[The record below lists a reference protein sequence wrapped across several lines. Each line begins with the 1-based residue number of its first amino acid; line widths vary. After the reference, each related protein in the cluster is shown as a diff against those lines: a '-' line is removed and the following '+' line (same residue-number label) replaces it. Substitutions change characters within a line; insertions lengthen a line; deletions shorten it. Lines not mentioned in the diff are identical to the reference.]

1 MTGAVCCPKPSSKDR
16 DMLNTSLITQY
27 LNKQKNKVVESYDF
41 KRNKIKYSE
50 KIKSWKIDKIKG
62 DEEIVRAFILAKLVN
77 ELGYKAENI
86 ELEKEYDIGRP
97 KVNKPRID
105 IIVKDDKENAFL
117 YIELKSPQDYEK
129 DKDEVIEKQLFNLAS
144 QEKGQGKKVKYL
156 VLYTI
161 ETTEEDIKD
170 KCILIDY
177 EKFAAFDAW
186 KDVRDY
192 ADKLPER
199 YGKAQKEPYV
209 KDGEKDLETNFTHE
223 QLDGLRKNLH
233 NVLWG
238 GGGTDDNDV
247 FSSLVNII
255 LAKIQDEGEKKKGQK
270 YDFQIFAFKK
280 SKENEEEES
289 FESNEELFERINGLY
304 KRALKQRLNILDEA
318 KLKKSFVI
326 DENKFSLNK
335 LKYAV
340 SELERFSFVDGKNS
354 FTGKDILGDFF
365 EGIIREGFKQTK
377 GQFFTHINIVQ
388 FLLWGLQLDKLAIDR
403 VNSDLEIPYLIDPT
417 TGSGTFLIEYMKFI
431 TDNLKRRFRDKLHDT
446 RDVEDKFQ
454 QWFLPDHREN
464 KWAKDNIYGVE
475 INFNLGTAT
484 KVNMILH
491 GDGSTNIFVKDGL
504 LPFRFYDKETAP
516 NFLKQSETDKYYF
529 DKEVNGQFDCIIT
542 NPPFSVD
549 LDNETKK
556 NVKKE
561 FVFGDKK
568 NSENLFIERWYQLLK
583 ANGRFGAVLPESVFD
598 TTENKYIRLF
608 IYKYFKVKA
617 VVSLPQLTF
626 EPFTSTKT
634 SLLFAQKKT
643 KAEIAE
649 WNKVWSAFSTEWNN
663 LKTRC
668 ENLLAVYL
676 SGKNRKKLTSIK
688 DLTPKEEKDIMTR
701 MLKDYLEED
710 DKTLSA
716 KEIIEK
722 YAEEIKDLCK
732 YDKDTKDTFG
742 FVNTW
747 WVFGEV
753 AKKLNYQ
760 IFMAEVENV
769 GYKRTKRGEKVM
781 PNELFRV
788 NAKGEVLVNDGVKK
802 TALDKLREVQWD

>member
-1 MTGAVCCPKPSSKDR
+1 MDKKTQELIINYLDSSLKKVANFILGDKKAEYTTNIKKHR
-16 DMLNTSLITQY
+16 D
-27 LNKQKNKVVESYDF
+27 
-41 KRNKIKYSE
+41 
-50 KIKSWKIDKIKG
+50 IKSISG
-62 DEEIVRAFILAKLVN
+62 DEELVRGYIITKLVN
-77 ELGYKAENI
+77 ELGYKEENI
-86 ELEKEYDIGRP
+86 EIEKEYDIGRP

-105 IIVKDDKENAFL
+105 VIVRNENGDAFL

-156 VLYTI
+156 VLYTVEI
-161 ETTEEDIKD
+161 VENEIKD
-170 KCILIDY
+170 KCIIIDY
-177 EKFAAFDAW
+177 DKFASFDSW
-186 KDVRDY
+186 KEIRDFS
-192 ADKLPER
+192 DELPAR
-199 YGKAQKEPYV
+199 YGKAQKEPFI
-209 KDGEKDLETNFTHE
+209 KGGKKDLDTTFTHD
-223 QLDGLRKNLH
+223 QLDSLRKNLH

-238 GGGTDDNDV
+238 GGGADDNDI

-255 LAKIQDEGEKKKGQK
+255 LAKIQDESEKEDGKE
-270 YDFQIFAFKK
+270 YDFQIRSFKDG
-280 SKENEEEES
+280 ES
-289 FESNEELFERINGLY
+289 FESNEELFERINELY
-304 KRALKQRLNILDEA
+304 KRALKQRLNITDEA

-326 DENKFSLNK
+326 DENKLSLAK

-354 FTGKDILGDFF
+354 FDGKDILGDFF

-377 GQFFTHINIVQ
+377 GQFFTHINIVK
-388 FLLWGLQLDKLAIDR
+388 FLLWGLQLDKLAIER
-403 VNSDLEIPYLIDPT
+403 VNKDLEIPYLIDPSA
-417 TGSGTFLIEYMKFI
+417 GSGTFLIEYMKFI
-431 TDNLKRRFRDKLHDT
+431 TDNLKRRFKNKLAKK
-446 RDVEDKFQ
+446 RDVEDKFH

-464 KWAKDNIYGVE
+464 KWAQNFIYGVE

-504 LPFRFYDKETAP
+504 LPFKLYNKETAP
-516 NFLKQSETDKYYF
+516 NFLKQYDQDKNYF

-556 NVKKE
+556 NVKRE
-561 FVFGDKK
+561 FIFGDKK
-568 NSENLFIERWYQLLK
+568 NSENLFVERWYQLLK
-583 ANGRFGAVLPESVFD
+583 PKGRFGVVLPESVFD

-608 IYKYFKVKA
+608 IYKYFNVKA

-643 KAEIAE
+643 KKEIKKWDEFWNNYSNE
-649 WNKVWSAFSTEWNN
+649 WSN

-668 ENLLAVYL
+668 ENLLKVYTED
-676 SGKNRKKLTSIK
+676 KDRKKLPSIK
-688 DLTPKEEKDIMTR
+688 NLSEAEEKTILAR
-701 MLKDYLEED
+701 MLKDYFEKD
-710 DKTLSA
+710 DKKLSA
-716 KEIIEK
+716 KDLVEK
-722 YAEEIKDLCK
+722 YQDELKDLCK
-732 YDKDTKDTFG
+732 YNNDTKDVFG

-753 AKKLNYQ
+753 AKELNYK
-760 IFMAEVENV
+760 IFMAEVDNV
-769 GYKRTKRGEKVM
+769 GYKRTKRGEKPM
-781 PNELFRV
+781 PNELYRIDD
-788 NAKGEVLVNDGVKK
+788 KGEVLVDDGVME
-802 TALDKLREVQWD
+802 TALDYMRDIEWG